1 MPSNF
6 YSANVTIIKLQRNI
20 SISVH
25 YFVRIAYTYYT
36 HYDSDTRSLR
46 YTSNGNPSLTQ
57 LFSEILKYSYQPLFY
72 NSKFST
78 ILSDND
84 TLNDKT
90 LDNRSI
96 QLHAFPKPKYTYA
109 WSCNSTRNPNSVRF
123 NSATYT
129 YHKHVARFASFQIS
143 RTRACTARP
152 RNKHL
157 LVATCHRGIR
167 INCKWTSGPARLA
180 SEQGW
185 PSGTSYV
192 AERVII
198 YLLDGWRARRPAR
211 GCENE
216 LRPAR

>member
-96 QLHAFPKPKYTYA
+96 QLHAFPKPKYTNA
-109 WSCNSTRNPNSVRF
+109 RTLGHATAHVIQTQFVSIAPRIRTINMWLGSRVFRFPGLARAQLGREINISSSRRVTVEFVLIASGQAVQLGLPPN
-123 NSATYT
+123 
-129 YHKHVARFASFQIS
+129 
-143 RTRACTARP
+143 RAGQA
-152 RNKHL
+152 
-157 LVATCHRGIR
+157 G
-167 INCKWTSGPARLA
+167 
-180 SEQGW
+180 
-185 PSGTSYV
+185 
-192 AERVII
+192 RVM
-198 YLLDGWRARRPAR
+198 WR
-211 GCENE
+211 NE
-216 LRPAR
+216 LLFTY